1 MVRKLIIGMALV
13 VVGIGNALAQ
23 TYTAEQHIDM
33 RITGMLLM
41 PDAPRSDDIVLV
53 NISVQNKPLLLRL
66 GKVEDL
72 TPREK
77 TQVAK
82 GDVLLR
88 QVRFTGP
95 DKLMERLLEPDAIG
109 KPLRIEGW
117 LNAQDRLFQVTAVSE
132 APDAMPAWQGH

>member
-1 MVRKLIIGMALV
+1 MRGLLIGMVLF
-13 VVGIGNALAQ
+13 VVGIGRVLAQ
-23 TYTAEQHIDM
+23 TYTAEHHIDM

-41 PDAPRSDDIVLV
+41 PDTPRSDDVVLV
-53 NISVQNKPLLLRL
+53 DISVQNKPLLLRI

-77 TQVAK
+77 AQAAK

-95 DKLMERLLEPDAIG
+95 DKIMENLLEPDTIG

-117 LNAQDRLFQVTAVSE
+117 LNAHDRLFQVTAVSE
-132 APDAMPAWQGH
+132 APDAMPAAQGH

>member
-1 MVRKLIIGMALV
+1 MVLF
-13 VVGIGNALAQ
+13 VVGIGRVLAQ
-23 TYTAEQHIDM
+23 TYTAEHHIDM

-41 PDAPRSDDIVLV
+41 PDTPRSDDVVLV
-53 NISVQNKPLLLRL
+53 DISVQNKPLLLRI

-77 TQVAK
+77 AQAAK

-95 DKLMERLLEPDAIG
+95 DKIMENLLEPDTIG

-117 LNAQDRLFQVTAVSE
+117 LNAHDRLFQVTAVSE
-132 APDAMPAWQGH
+132 APDAMPAAQGH